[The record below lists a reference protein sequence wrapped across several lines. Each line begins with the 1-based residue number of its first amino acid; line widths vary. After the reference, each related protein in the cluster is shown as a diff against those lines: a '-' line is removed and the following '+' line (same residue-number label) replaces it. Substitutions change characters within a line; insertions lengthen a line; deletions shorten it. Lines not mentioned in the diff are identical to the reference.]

1 MSCKEKRKS
10 NGEQDDS
17 LLSIPETPETAPIPD
32 KDGDAQPS
40 SRTNAVNPGAIRQ
53 NGVEKTESRPW
64 LQGLL
69 GFSKPKIVSKT
80 TKHMKPHMP
89 TAISSPDLPTQ
100 PAESLTK
107 RYSLPSDDR
116 DGSLAL
122 SQIHGSPLAVASNM
136 SSPSH
141 LGSSKPRSVSVK
153 STERPNAEI
162 AAGND
167 EISSKGLRTEC
178 KDEIPAH
185 KDILVMTRRDDS
197 KTLEDKAEASEQHC
211 SFGSSPTT
219 PSKKPPPSY
228 SYRNL
233 ISMALLASKN
243 NRLTAAQIHLWV
255 SSTFPCYIRGV
266 GKWEGGIGAVL
277 SQHKTFIKLPRG
289 PSDDPKQGC
298 YWTFAKDAKR
308 GYEND
313 PTLNYVP
320 PVQDTSAHKVRLAG
334 STLHKKDQIL
344 KQNEGNPAE
353 AVGVGRQWE
362 QTARGIYRLVKSHA
376 TFEKHSELPKA
387 RTVYLRDG
395 SYSIGDDVKYT
406 HPESPS
412 REALGRIKH
421 IQLLPDGRCVFS
433 LSRYID
439 RDEAKTLGCRNLREW
454 PRQIKHIRRA
464 NPMAEEIADEAVK
477 GHLSTKESNGISS
490 TLYLS
495 FQDDKCKVRVD
506 PKTFSISTSSA
517 PRRGVGWV
525 DTSTDEETFKDVQTE
540 YSRERLSR
548 RRNKSIREHQQFSEG
563 SDKVVERTALN
574 EISRIRGG
582 QQLVS
587 REGSHESN
595 DQANNHQARSPYD
608 FTNFK
613 LSSKPMA
620 RNEGSGDVHI
630 PTVPH
635 NRLQEDQT
643 MERDLF
649 AVFPDYA
656 IDNVFWDKQKKIEEI
671 KKRPSRK
678 ATFGKRL
685 AFARTHRLNPHV
697 ELDGPR
703 KPVVMPRRACSFY
716 LALENR
722 TTSPSKPVVHGNL
735 ESSQVSENLET
746 VGTTQQFSSLEELLE
761 LPENPIPITY
771 ENQLA
776 FREGILVSN

>member
-1 MSCKEKRKS
+1 VSCKEKRKS

-17 LLSIPETPETAPIPD
+17 LLSIPETPETAPILD

-40 SRTNAVNPGAIRQ
+40 SRTNAVNPGAIGQ
-53 NGVEKTESRPW
+53 NSVEKTESRPW

-80 TKHMKPHMP
+80 TKHMKPHIP
-89 TAISSPDLPTQ
+89 KAISSPDLPTQ

-107 RYSLPSDDR
+107 RYSLPSDDG
-116 DGSLAL
+116 DGSLTL
-122 SQIHGSPLAVASNM
+122 PQIHGSPLAVTSNM

-141 LGSSKPRSVSVK
+141 FGSSRPRSISIK
-153 STERPNAEI
+153 STERLNAEI
-162 AAGND
+162 APGND
-167 EISSKGLRTEC
+167 EISPKGLRIED

-185 KDILVMTRRDDS
+185 KDILVMARRDGS
-197 KTLEDKAEASEQHC
+197 TTLKDKAEAGEQRC
-211 SFGSSPTT
+211 PFGSSPTT

-233 ISMALLASKN
+233 ISMALLASEN
-243 NRLTAAQIHLWV
+243 NCLTAAQIHLWI
-255 SSTFPCYIRGV
+255 SNAFPCYIRGV

-289 PSDDPKQGC
+289 PFDDPKQGC

-313 PTLNYVP
+313 HTLNYVP
-320 PVQDTSAHKVRLAG
+320 PVQDTSAHKVKLAG
-334 STLHKKDQIL
+334 STLEKKDHIL
-344 KQNEGNPAE
+344 KQNEGNPA
-353 AVGVGRQWE
+353 GVGRQWE

-376 TFEKHSELPKA
+376 TFEKRSELPKA

-395 SYSIGDDVKYT
+395 RYSIGNDVKYT
-406 HPESPS
+406 HLESPS

-464 NPMAEEIADEAVK
+464 NPIAEEIADEAIK
-477 GHLSTKESNGISS
+477 GRLSARESNGISS

-495 FQDDKCKVRVD
+495 FQDGKCKVRVD
-506 PKTFSISTSSA
+506 PKTLSISTSSA
-517 PRRGVGWV
+517 PRRGVDWV
-525 DTSTDEETFKDVQTE
+525 DTSTDEGTFEGVQTE
-540 YSRERLSR
+540 YSRERLGQ
-548 RRNKSIREHQQFSEG
+548 RRNKSIQEHQQFSEG
-563 SDKVVERTALN
+563 LDKVVERRALN
-574 EISRIRGG
+574 EI
-582 QQLVS
+582 L
-587 REGSHESN
+587 
-595 DQANNHQARSPYD
+595 
-608 FTNFK
+608 
-613 LSSKPMA
+613 
-620 RNEGSGDVHI
+620 
-630 PTVPH
+630 PTFPH
-635 NRLQEDQT
+635 DRQQEDQT

-703 KPVVMPRRACSFY
+703 KPVIMPRRACSFY
-716 LALENR
+716 PAPENR
-722 TTSPSKPVVHGNL
+722 TTSPSRPVVHGNL
-735 ESSQVSENLET
+735 EGSQISENLET
-746 VGTTQQFSSLEELLE
+746 MGTTQQFSGLEELLE